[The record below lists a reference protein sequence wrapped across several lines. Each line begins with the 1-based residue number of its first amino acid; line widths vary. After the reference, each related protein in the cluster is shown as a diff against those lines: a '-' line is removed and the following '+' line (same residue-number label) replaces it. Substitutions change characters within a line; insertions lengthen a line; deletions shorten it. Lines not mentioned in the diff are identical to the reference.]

1 MPGFR
6 ALRRPFLLRCGLPA
20 RLSHLGVE
28 GVIPGPGVI
37 NMDVVADS
45 LLSAVSKADFVAAGG
60 IDDVQVESLEGFGQ
74 MNATAET
81 AAMRAKG
88 ISDRFISRANDRRRR
103 GGFLEAEGGGT
114 VLIACGSVAARLGLP
129 VRAVVAYASSFGD
142 GAHTSIA
149 APGLGVL
156 GAARGGAESRLARS
170 LASLGLTA
178 DGVTVVS
185 KHDTSTNAND
195 PNASELH
202 SLLWPAIGRDERAPM
217 YFISQ
222 KTLTGHAKAG
232 TALFLV
238 GGLIDVL
245 STGLIP
251 ANASLDCVDPLVG
264 AKSSNLVWLR
274 SPLALGAGA
283 VKAAALTS
291 LGFGHVGALVVLAHP
306 GVFEAAPAAS
316 GASVPS
322 VAEWRSRAT
331 ARLRAGA
338 GWLEAGMTGRRAL
351 FTQVENRRFAPGDVH
366 DGEIALLLDTDARL
380 GADGVYP
387 RSGSAV

>member
-1 MPGFR
+1 
-6 ALRRPFLLRCGLPA
+6 
-20 RLSHLGVE
+20 
-28 GVIPGPGVI
+28 
-37 NMDVVADS
+37 
-45 LLSAVSKADFVAAGG
+45 
-60 IDDVQVESLEGFGQ
+60 
-74 MNATAET
+74 MNATTET

-88 ISDRFISRANDRRRR
+88 ISDRFISRANDRRR

-114 VLIACGSVAARLGLP
+114 LLIARGSVAARLGLP
-129 VRAVVAYASSFGD
+129 VRAVIAYASSFGD
-142 GAHTSIA
+142 GAHTSIP

-156 GAARGGAESRLARS
+156 GAARGRAESRLARS

-178 DGVTVVS
+178 DDVTVLS

-195 PNASELH
+195 PNESELH

-217 YFISQ
+217 FVISQ

-232 TALFLV
+232 AALFQV

-264 AKSSNLVWLR
+264 ARASNLVWLR

-283 VKAAALTS
+283 VKTAALTS

-306 GVFEAAPAAS
+306 GVFEAALAAS
-316 GASVPS
+316 GGSVPS

-338 GWLEAGMTGRRAL
+338 GWLEAGMTGRRDL
-351 FTQVENRRFAPGDVH
+351 YPQVENRRFAPGDVH
-366 DGEIALLLDTDARL
+366 DGEIALLLDADAGL

-387 RSGSAV
+387 RSGPVV

>member
-1 MPGFR
+1 MIHPVG
-6 ALRRPFLLRCGLPA
+6 ACA
-20 RLSHLGVE
+20 TAEVSIE
-28 GVIPGPGVI
+28 E
-37 NMDVVADS
+37 
-45 LLSAVSKADFVAAGG
+45 AVDKIAVGKADFVVAGG

-88 ISDRFISRANDRRRR
+88 ISDRFISRANDRRRA
-103 GGFLEAEGGGT
+103 GFLEAEGGGT
-114 VLIACGSVAARLGLP
+114 VLIARGSLAARLGLP
-129 VRAVVAYASSFGD
+129 VRAVIAYASSFGD
-142 GAHTSIA
+142 GAHTSIP

-156 GAARGGAESRLARS
+156 GAACGGAESRLARS

-178 DGVTVVS
+178 DDVTVLS

-195 PNASELH
+195 PNESELH

-217 YFISQ
+217 YVISQ

-232 TALFLV
+232 AALFQV

-264 AKSSNLVWLR
+264 AKSFNQVWLR

-306 GVFEAAPAAS
+306 GVFEAALAAS
-316 GASVPS
+316 GGSVD
-322 VAEWRSRAT
+322 EWRSQAT

-338 GWLEAGMTGRRAL
+338 GWLEAGMTGRRDL

-366 DGEIALLLDTDARL
+366 DGEIALLLDADARL

-387 RSGSAV
+387 RSGSVV

>member
-1 MPGFR
+1 MIHPVG
-6 ALRRPFLLRCGLPA
+6 ACA
-20 RLSHLGVE
+20 TAEVSIE
-28 GVIPGPGVI
+28 E
-37 NMDVVADS
+37 
-45 LLSAVSKADFVAAGG
+45 AVDKIAVGKADFVVAGG
-60 IDDVQVESLEGFGQ
+60 IDDVQVKSLEGFGQ

-88 ISDRFISRANDRRRR
+88 ISDRFISRANDRRRA
-103 GGFLEAEGGGT
+103 GFLEAEGGGT
-114 VLIACGSVAARLGLP
+114 VLIARGSLAARLGLP
-129 VRAVVAYASSFGD
+129 VRAVIAYASSFGD
-142 GAHTSIA
+142 GAHTSIP

-156 GAARGGAESRLARS
+156 GAACGGAESRLARS

-178 DGVTVVS
+178 DDVTVLS

-195 PNASELH
+195 PNESELH

-217 YFISQ
+217 YVISQ

-232 TALFLV
+232 AALFQV
-238 GGLIDVL
+238 G
-245 STGLIP
+245 GLIP

-264 AKSSNLVWLR
+264 AKSFNQVWLR

-306 GVFEAAPAAS
+306 GVFEAALAAS
-316 GASVPS
+316 GGSVD
-322 VAEWRSRAT
+322 EWRSQAT
-331 ARLRAGA
+331 ARLRVGA
-338 GWLEAGMTGRRAL
+338 GWLEAGMTGRRDL

-366 DGEIALLLDTDARL
+366 DGEIALLLDADARL

-387 RSGSAV
+387 RSGSVV